1 MPALRSTLVL
11 AAAVLALS
19 ASAASGAALPTLY
32 ANYTPNC
39 TFAFVGDSGAAV
51 TAPAPGT
58 YQLVVA
64 TPYAF
69 SNGLAACEFVE
80 FHLTGPGV
88 NLATD
93 LGSGDS
99 EVEQHTVTLQP
110 SGTYVVQDDARP
122 GQTRRTFTVSGSGS
136 ATPVATPSTG
146 ASPSTKGTPS
156 KDPVGSAILPLRGA
170 LAASVSTGGKLTLL
184 RGKARVSTLK
194 SGRYSVRVVDQ
205 SAAAGFAVQTL
216 KKSPTTLTARAFTG
230 TRIVTLALR
239 PGQWFFLTP
248 GGTRHAFVVTA

>member
-11 AAAVLALS
+11 AAAALAFS

-32 ANYTPNC
+32 ANYAPNC

-51 TAPAPGT
+51 SAPAPGT

-80 FHLTGPGV
+80 FHLTGPGI

-110 SGTYVVQDDARP
+110 GGTYVVQDDARP
-122 GQTRRTFTVSGSGS
+122 GQTRRTFTVASSGS
-136 ATPVATPSTG
+136 ASPVAAPSSS
-146 ASPSTKGTPS
+146 ASSGTKGTPS
-156 KDPVGSAILPLRGA
+156 KDPVGSAILPRRGA
-170 LAASVSTGGKLTLL
+170 LAASVSKRGKLTFL
-184 RGKARVSTLK
+184 RGQSAVSTLK
-194 SGRYSVRVVDQ
+194 SGRYSVRVVDE
-205 SAAAGFAVQTL
+205 SSAAGFAVQAL
-216 KKSPTTLTARAFTG
+216 KKASTTLTQRAFTG
-230 TRIVTLALR
+230 TRTITVALR
-239 PGQWFFLTP
+239 PGQWFFFTP